1 LITSLDQTEIKLH
14 DLFFRPF
21 IAEQKI
27 KERLQSLSAQ
37 LTQQFANENPLF
49 IAVLNGSFI
58 FAADLLRQLNF
69 ACEVQFVKVSSYA
82 GTSSTGQVNQV
93 LGLQQSI
100 ENRTVVLIEDI
111 IDSGLTIDY
120 LCRDLARFNPKTI
133 KICTLLLKPK
143 ALKVPLTVDY
153 VGFEVANDFLVGY
166 GLDYDGLGRNL
177 PHIYK
182 TV

>member
-1 LITSLDQTEIKLH
+1 MSNVKLKDLEFEILLSKNQINL
-14 DLFFRPF
+14 
-21 IAEQKI
+21 
-27 KERLQSLSAQ
+27 RLQFLSAQ
-37 LTQQFANENPLF
+37 LTQQFSNENPLF
-49 IAVLNGSFI
+49 VAVLNGSFI

-82 GTSSTGQVNQV
+82 GTASTGEVKQV

-100 ENRTVVLIEDI
+100 ENRTVILIEDI

-120 LCRDLARFNPKTI
+120 LQQELSRFNPKTI

>member
-1 LITSLDQTEIKLH
+1 MDQTEIKLH
-14 DLFFRPF
+14 DLYFKPF
-21 IAEQKI
+21 IAEQEI
-27 KERLQSLSAQ
+27 KERIKLLSAQ
-37 LTQQFANENPLF
+37 LTMDYATENPLF
-49 IAVLNGSFI
+49 VAVLNGSFI

-69 ACEVQFVKVSSYA
+69 ACEVQFVKVSSYT
-82 GTSSTGQVNQV
+82 GTASSGEVKQV

-100 ENRTVVLIEDI
+100 ENRTVILIEDI

>member
-1 LITSLDQTEIKLH
+1 MSNVKLKDLEFEILLSKDQIK
-14 DLFFRPF
+14 
-21 IAEQKI
+21 Q
-27 KERLQSLSAQ
+27 RLQSLSVNLFQDYA
-37 LTQQFANENPLF
+37 TENPLF
-49 IAVLNGSFI
+49 VAVLNGSFI

-69 ACEVQFVKVSSYA
+69 ACEVQFVKVSSYT
-82 GTSSTGQVNQV
+82 GTASSGEVKQV

-100 ENRTVVLIEDI
+100 ENRTVILIEDI
-111 IDSGLTIDY
+111 IDSGLTIDF